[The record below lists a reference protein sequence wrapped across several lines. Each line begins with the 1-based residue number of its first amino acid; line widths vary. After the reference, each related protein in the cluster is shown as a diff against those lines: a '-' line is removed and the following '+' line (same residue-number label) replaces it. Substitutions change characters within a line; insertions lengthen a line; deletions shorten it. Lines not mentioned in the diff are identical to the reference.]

1 MNKTASWFVV
11 CAGSALATVVVGRS
25 LAGAGSEVGV
35 PVYAAGGAESSPLA
49 PAQRTRRPQRS
60 VPAWAEMIGNE
71 VDAATGLPRFVR
83 DKKSHIEL
91 VLIPPGRFQRGD
103 SLGRGNHDERPV
115 HEVVIT
121 SAFYLGRYE
130 VTRAEWQQAV
140 AGNPAMKADPS
151 RSRGDL
157 RQPVENV
164 TWADVQGF
172 LHEVGMRLP
181 TEAEW
186 EYAARAGDV
195 GDGPANPQG
204 WFNENC
210 TGPKPVDLKRDG
222 ANPWGL
228 VGMFGNVREW
238 CADRYDPKYY
248 FECAQL
254 SPLGDP
260 AGPIEG
266 DHRVVRGNGFDD
278 NGAHCRY
285 GDRWSLHER
294 ADNPH
299 VGFRV
304 ARNP

>member
-1 MNKTASWFVV
+1 MKKTASWVAV
-11 CAGSALATVVVGRS
+11 CAGCALATIVGDR
-25 LAGAGSEVGV
+25 LLTNADSEVG
-35 PVYAAGGAESSPLA
+35 A
-49 PAQRTRRPQRS
+49 PALAVGDVTQLPTEPGKGARGTQRG
-60 VPAWAEMIGNE
+60 VPAWAEMIGSE
-71 VDAATGLPRFVR
+71 FDAATGLPRFVR
-83 DKKSHIEL
+83 DKKSCIEF
-91 VLIPPGRFQRGD
+91 VLIPSGRFSRGD
-103 SLGRGNHDERPV
+103 SFGRGNPDERPV
-115 HEVVIT
+115 HEVVI
-121 SAFYLGRYE
+121 SRPFYLGRFE
-130 VTRAEWQQAV
+130 VTRAEWQQAA
-140 AGNPAMKADPS
+140 AGNPAMMADPS
-151 RSRGDL
+151 RSRGDM

-164 TWADVQGF
+164 TWADVQVF
-172 LHEVGMRLP
+172 LHEFDMRLP

-186 EYAARAGDV
+186 EYAARAGHD

-204 WFNENC
+204 WFHENC

-222 ANPWGL
+222 ANPWGV

-254 SPLGDP
+254 SPLSDP
-260 AGPIEG
+260 VGPIEG
-266 DHRVVRGNGFDD
+266 DHRVVRGNGYDD
-278 NGAHCRY
+278 SGAHSRY